1 MDIEQIARDNYS
13 DGMSPGAL
21 ARQVAGWLPKESI
34 VRWMLEDMLGS
45 ANFDNHDR
53 HMIFS
58 DFKKINAEEARA
70 AKMRSFYR
78 INGRKVD
85 RAPVIKEVA

>member
-1 MDIEQIARDNYS
+1 VSDVEKIARDNYR
-13 DGMSPGAL
+13 DGMSAGAL
-21 ARQVAGWLPKESI
+21 ARQVSGWLPKESI

-58 DFKKINAEEARA
+58 DFDKIDEKESLA

-78 INGRKVD
+78 INGRKSAP
-85 RAPVIKEVA
+85 APVIA